1 MEERSL
7 CWELVSGRV
16 VHLLLLFLTHGSVD
30 AGRQALDQLLTHLR
44 PLLLLARLR
53 RQVDTAKAP
62 VGIQI
67 AARTQVLDRLDTGN

>member
-16 VHLLLLFLTHGSVD
+16 VHLLLLFLTHSSVD

-67 AARTQVLDRLDTGN
+67 APRTQVLDRLDTGN